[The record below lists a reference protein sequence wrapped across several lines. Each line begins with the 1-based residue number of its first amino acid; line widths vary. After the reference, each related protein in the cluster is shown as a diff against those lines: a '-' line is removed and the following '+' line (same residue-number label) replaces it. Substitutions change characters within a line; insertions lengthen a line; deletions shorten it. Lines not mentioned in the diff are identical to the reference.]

1 METWRRGSLAVG
13 NLIGTHPRATPA
25 GRACT
30 TSPWPAG
37 RARACIDR
45 GHVLARLGFGV
56 EARAAP
62 ASFSLGTAA
71 SKPTLPTTAAT
82 RPCGMAQNAAPQS
95 RTVAGAASGTGR
107 TNLRARPGRRDDAA
121 GRSWRGLG
129 SSCGAGPWVN
139 NGPSN

>member
-1 METWRRGSLAVG
+1 VETWRRGSLEVG

-30 TSPWPAG
+30 TSPWPAR

-45 GHVLARLGFGV
+45 GHVLARLGFRV

-95 RTVAGAASGTGR
+95 RTVAGAASAA
-107 TNLRARPGRRDDAA
+107 RAERICGPGRAGATTQPAAVGVGSEVRVERDH
-121 GRSWRGLG
+121 G
-129 SSCGAGPWVN
+129 
-139 NGPSN
+139 